1 MRRISFFMLVST
13 VLLSACSGGGRKS
26 ETQESKDVFAGAK
39 GEVKLMTIEHGHF
52 HAVLV
57 QKTMF
62 EQIDPTVY
70 IYAPEDPKLQAHLNQ
85 FIA

>member
-1 MRRISFFMLVST
+1 MKRLSFFILVST

-26 ETQESKDVFAGAK
+26 ETQESKTMFTGAK
-39 GEVKLMTIEHGHF
+39 GEVKLMTLDPDHF
-52 HAVLV
+52 HAALV